1 MSRETDANSSTS
13 DNDGVAKMQVAFDKT
28 IKEFER
34 KIEDMIN
41 KKMDMKLK
49 VIETLN
55 ENLKEQKSASVGKEK
70 ELRSNFAK
78 AVNNYG
84 NTMDF
89 REILREAENE
99 EKLEHREKEQRA
111 KNLIIHGMLERGD
124 TNGAIKEN
132 DTNLV
137 NNILDRIGITF
148 LRLGKKTD
156 SKPRN
161 LKIVMKTTKEVESI
175 MSNLMRLKGTQE
187 EFGRISITE
196 DYTQNERE
204 EIKSTSP
211 RLGKKTEE
219 DPNNIH
225 TR

>member
-1 MSRETDANSSTS
+1 
-13 DNDGVAKMQVAFDKT
+13 
-28 IKEFER
+28 
-34 KIEDMIN
+34 
-41 KKMDMKLK
+41 MDMKLK

-70 ELRSNFAK
+70 EPSSNFAK

-89 REILREAENE
+89 REILHEAQNE
-99 EKLEHREKEQRA
+99 EKLEQREKEQRA

-124 TNGAIKEN
+124 TNGAKEN

-137 NNILDRIGITF
+137 NNILDRIGMTSRPETF

-156 SKPRN
+156 SKPRT

-175 MSNLMRLKGTQE
+175 MSNLMHLK
-187 EFGRISITE
+187 
-196 DYTQNERE
+196 
-204 EIKSTSP
+204 
-211 RLGKKTEE
+211 
-219 DPNNIH
+219 
-225 TR
+225 